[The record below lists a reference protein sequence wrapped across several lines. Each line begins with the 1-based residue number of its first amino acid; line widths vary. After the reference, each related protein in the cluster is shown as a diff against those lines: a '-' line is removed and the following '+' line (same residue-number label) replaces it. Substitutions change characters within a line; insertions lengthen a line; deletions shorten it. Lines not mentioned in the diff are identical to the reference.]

1 MVQEGWK
8 KHTTGDANGD
18 KNSENKKNIFNQKE
32 GKRNKKNMCSKKKNK
47 RKKIKEN
54 KMK

>member
-18 KNSENKKNIFNQKE
+18 KNSENKKTFLTRRKE
-32 GKRNKKNMCSKKKNK
+32 NGTRKTCVQK
-47 RKKIKEN
+47 RKTREKKTQRE
-54 KMK
+54 